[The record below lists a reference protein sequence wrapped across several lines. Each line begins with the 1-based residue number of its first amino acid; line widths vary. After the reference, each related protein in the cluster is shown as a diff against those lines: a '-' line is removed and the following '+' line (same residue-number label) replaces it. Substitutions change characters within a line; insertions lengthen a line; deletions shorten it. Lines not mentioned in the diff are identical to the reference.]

1 MELAD
6 VLAISRLDAHIWQ
19 ASQSSGASWS
29 WRASSGAV
37 RWRRSTATC
46 AGAVGRP
53 QSAPVARM
61 NLHADADRLWP
72 RLELGRMAREDVL
85 QIWATC
91 PANKLPELDAATA
104 KVLTTAKQLE
114 PWQLLSASRQ
124 GEMAL
129 KRSPF
134 QPFACFSMVC
144 SGVLRAPGAVARGQL
159 ATAECHFE
167 GLHGAHGEA
176 RGGLRG
182 ESEGHCEDL
191 GAVACGLGPG
201 RLELSYRSSIG
212 RMAASTQPS
221 SGSSRSWWLEV
232 ALAH

>member
-29 WRASSGAV
+29 SASSGAV
-37 RWRRSTATC
+37 PWRRSTATC
-46 AGAVGRP
+46 AGAVGVPRP
-53 QSAPVARM
+53 LPVARM

-104 KVLTTAKQLE
+104 KVLNTAKQLE
-114 PWQLLSASRQ
+114 PWQLLSASRR
-124 GEMAL
+124 EMAL

-134 QPFACFSMVC
+134 QPFAMVCNAFSMLFNGLQWC
-144 SGVLRAPGAVARGQL
+144 
-159 ATAECHFE
+159 FE
-167 GLHGAHGEA
+167 
-176 RGGLRG
+176 
-182 ESEGHCEDL
+182 
-191 GAVACGLGPG
+191 
-201 RLELSYRSSIG
+201 
-212 RMAASTQPS
+212 
-221 SGSSRSWWLEV
+221 SSRRCRARATCHRRVPL
-232 ALAH
+232 